1 MATGWFS
8 RIVAWSVLAMM
19 PAMVLAAKPRDKNA
33 AKGSNDASAASVEM
47 FTAIE
52 NGQIDVKLIPKDS
65 TESQIWLTNKTNL
78 PLSIKLPS
86 GFAGVPVLAQAAGG
100 GGRGSSNQPQA
111 IGGDM
116 MGGGG
121 GGGMAGGGGFFN
133 IAPEKVGRMKVATV
147 CLEHGK
153 KEPYAAVPYEIKPLE
168 SVCDKPGVRELC
180 QLLSAGKIGQ
190 RVAQIVAW
198 HLASD
203 MSWDQLAGKQWHFA
217 GGGTAPY
224 FTAQE
229 IQAAMQVASTVQ
241 VLAQQSQKSPAA
253 SGKEGSLSDR

>member
-19 PAMVLAAKPRDKNA
+19 PAIVLAAKPRDKNA
-33 AKGSNDASAASVEM
+33 AKGSDDASAASVEM

-65 TESQIWLTNKTNL
+65 TESQIWITNKTNL

-100 GGRGSSNQPQA
+100 AGRSSNNQPQA

-116 MGGGG
+116 GGGG
-121 GGGMAGGGGFFN
+121 GGGMGGGGGFFN
-133 IAPEKVGRMKVATV
+133 IAPEKVGHMKVSTV

-198 HLASD
+198 HLAND
-203 MSWDQLAGKQWHFA
+203 MSWDQLASKQWRFA
-217 GGGTAPY
+217 GGGAAPY

-241 VLAQQSQKSPAA
+241 VLAQQQKSSTPSGKQESLSQK
-253 SGKEGSLSDR
+253 